1 MPAGSNAI
9 DFAYHVHSAVGE
21 KIVGAKADGK
31 IIPIT
36 KPLEN
41 TQIIEILTNPQAHPT
56 ESQLKIVHTSKAR
69 QKIHAWLVANDPT
82 FVDKE
87 AEAKRAAEIAAL
99 NEHARAVQDEKRR
112 RRTRQSS
119 STMQE
124 AHSAAEHYSGKIKI
138 GDTTNFLV
146 NFAGCCSPV
155 PPQPIVGY
163 VSNSRGVIIHR
174 ADCLTFHRIP
184 NIERRTIAVEWEKKD

>member
-1 MPAGSNAI
+1 M
-9 DFAYHVHSAVGE
+9 GE

-56 ESQLKIVHTSKAR
+56 ESQYKVVRTSKAR
-69 QKIHAWLVANDPT
+69 QRIHAWLVANDPN

-87 AEAKRAAEIAAL
+87 AEAKRTAEIAAL
-99 NEHARAVQDEKRR
+99 NEKARAIQTEKRKR
-112 RRTRQSS
+112 RPRTPERAE
-119 STMQE
+119 TGTG
-124 AHSAAEHYSGKIKI
+124 AATDEHYSGKVRI
-138 GDTTNFLV
+138 GGTTNFLV
-146 NFAGCCSPV
+146 NFAGCCSPK
-155 PPQPIVGY
+155 PGEAILGY

-184 NIERRTIAVEWEKKD
+184 NIERRTIDAEWEQKE